1 MFSESCKQVSRKH
14 QHPSLLS
21 KCGCTVYK
29 LTMFMKI
36 VTAVIDADGNTVPV
50 S

>member
-1 MFSESCKQVSRKH
+1 MFSESCKQLSRKL

-21 KCGCTVYK
+21 KCGGTVFK
-29 LTMFMKI
+29 SIMFINI